1 MLEIERTV
9 RFCLRPD
16 GSLNDQ
22 APLDN
27 SFAAWPP
34 MEGLGRYHELVVV
47 CVGRA
52 DPVTGYFL
60 NIKAIDQAV
69 RREALPLVSKAAQTQ
84 VPVGRLMGQLLEALR
99 EALGDVVASVALAL
113 SPTYAVRMERDHAD
127 RLLVSQRYEFAAAHR
142 LHTESLDDEENRRVF
157 GKCNNRHGH
166 GHNYRLEVT
175 VHAPADG
182 SVPVGA
188 AEMDRLVAET
198 VIDRLDHKN
207 LDLDVP
213 EFRQMTS
220 SVENIAR
227 VIYRMLDQPV
237 RDRGWGLDQVRVWET
252 SKTVCTYRGDG
263 VTA

>member
-9 RFCLRPD
+9 RFCLRSD
-16 GSLNDQ
+16 GSLNAE
-22 APLDN
+22 APIDN

-34 MEGLGRYHELVVV
+34 MEELGRYYELVVV
-47 CVGRA
+47 CVGQA

-60 NIKAIDQAV
+60 NIKTIDQAV
-69 RREALPLVSKAAQTQ
+69 RRDALPLVSQTVQAQT
-84 VPVGRLMGQLLEALR
+84 PVGRLMGQLFEALR
-99 EALGDVVASVALAL
+99 KSLGDVVASVALVL
-113 SPTYAVRMERDHAD
+113 SPTYAVRMEQDHAD

-142 LHTESLDDEENRRVF
+142 LHAESLADEENRRVF

-166 GHNYRLEVT
+166 GHNYQLEVT

-188 AEMDRLVAET
+188 AEMDRVVAEA
-198 VIDRLDHKN
+198 VIDKLDHKN

-213 EFRQMTS
+213 EFKQMTS

-237 RDRGWGLDQVRVWET
+237 RDHGWGLDQVRVWET
-252 SKTVCTYRGDG
+252 SKTVCTYRGEG